1 MTVFSILGV
10 TFGVAALVIVLSVM
24 GGFEEILK
32 DKMLRGQ
39 AHVEILAENP
49 ILGFPLSDDIME
61 KLEKKFPEALGMQ
74 AFIQSDVV
82 IKQRKHLSS
91 AILLGLDSKKEI
103 GLWALRDSMTEGSFK
118 SIDDE
123 HYPLISFDDNENKWP
138 GIVLGEGLAS
148 QLGADLGDEIT
159 ILSPQASSSS
169 TVLSGGTVS
178 RNYVVTG
185 LYQSGLG
192 DYDSKFAVTSI
203 LGLKIYD

>member
-1 MTVFSILGV
+1 
-10 TFGVAALVIVLSVM
+10 
-24 GGFEEILK
+24 
-32 DKMLRGQ
+32 
-39 AHVEILAENP
+39 
-49 ILGFPLSDDIME
+49 
-61 KLEKKFPEALGMQ
+61 
-74 AFIQSDVV
+74 
-82 IKQRKHLSS
+82 
-91 AILLGLDSKKEI
+91 
-103 GLWALRDSMTEGSFK
+103 MTEGSFK

-185 LYQSGLG
+185 LFQSGLG

-203 LGLKIYD
+203 PEARKFMIDFDSTMDDENYVTGVAFNLLNPYLADTLKKGSSPMDCN